1 MCIPT
6 VYLLL
11 SLKDKKTYIG
21 STDNLDWG
29 LLEHNQGK
37 NKSTRNRRP
46 LKLIYQEELNTLS
59 EARQRERFLK
69 TRRGRNELKII
80 FIKLNIGL

>member
-1 MCIPT
+1 MCKPT

-11 SLKDKKTYIG
+11 SLKDKKTYVG
-21 STDNLDWG
+21 STDNLERR

-69 TRRGRNELKII
+69 TRRGRNELKLI
-80 FIKLNIGL
+80 FIKLNIGS